1 MKFTSDRQ
9 RRAVFS
15 RLSMGSNIF
24 SKTADLLR
32 RNMKDEF
39 VARSYVLEKLD
50 VFGEGDK
57 INTIKVLHPRLEGTN
72 ALDRFQVISILED
85 LDEEKGVFSKRPKKL
100 GSVWIGGAYV
110 HGPRIRQP
118 DEFEFIKNVEPSRK
132 SFHMDGSE
140 ELPKDL
146 PKGSKIVVGKLKG
159 SGDWAVQ
166 STLIPKSSALG
177 RKLIKK

>member
-1 MKFTSDRQ
+1 MRFSSDRQ
-9 RRAVFS
+9 RRAVFAN
-15 RLSMGSNIF
+15 MF

-32 RNMKDEF
+32 RNMDEEC
-39 VARSYVLEKLD
+39 VPRSFVLEKLEAL
-50 VFGEGDK
+50 GESDK
-57 INTIKVLHPRLEGTN
+57 IGTIKFLHPILKGTN

-132 SFHMDGSE
+132 SYHLDGSE
-140 ELPKDL
+140 RLPKEL